1 MGSKTEMLRNKLQ
14 PLVEEEDLELVE
26 LEFSEAGPASILR
39 MYVDRAGGVSVDHCA
54 RLSRTV
60 SDFLD
65 TENLIPDRYTLQ
77 VSSPGLERPLVCGA
91 DFRRK
96 VGEKVMVYLK
106 EKVGGKTQL
115 VGKIKSLDGENLHL
129 AVELPGTGPDQ
140 DSEEVIP
147 LVKVAK
153 AQIVF

>member
-26 LEFSEAGPASILR
+26 VEFSEAGPASILR

-96 VGEKVMVYLK
+96 VGEKVTVFLK

-115 VGKIKSLDGENLHL
+115 VGKIKSLDGENLRL